1 MREKYLN
8 KIGLKQE
15 FITEKINERAEAK
28 KEKNFEL
35 ADKIRTE
42 LDEKGIILN
51 DTINGT
57 TWDIKALY

>member
-8 KIGLKQE
+8 KMGLE
-15 FITEKINERAEAK
+15 VNYITDEIAKRAEAK

-35 ADKIRTE
+35 ADQIRTE

-51 DTINGT
+51 DTVNGT
-57 TWDIKALY
+57 TWDIKELY